1 MKNIKIALII
11 ISIICLGFFLYSIW
25 QKNSTFPVREIP
37 ILGNSGHLVKDF
49 SFINQDGKV
58 FTQNEVKG
66 KVYIVEYFFTTCQ
79 SICVPM
85 NKNMMKVDS
94 AFKDRNDFMILS
106 HTVDPEVDSAA
117 QLKAYADAHHASKN
131 WIFLTGPKEKLYNTA
146 AESYL
151 LATPQ
156 AVKTKDYFLHT
167 QMFMLVDKQGH
178 LRGDAYD
185 GTDPK
190 KVYKLIEDAKMLL
203 RD

>member
-1 MKNIKIALII
+1 MKNIKIALIAI
-11 ISIICLGFFLYSIW
+11 TILGIGFFLYSIW

-37 ILGNSGHLVKDF
+37 ILGDSGHVVKDF

-58 FTQNEVKG
+58 FTQNDVKG

-85 NKNMMKVDS
+85 GQNMMKVDS
-94 AFKDRNDFMILS
+94 AFKDRNDIMILS
-106 HTVDPEVDSAA
+106 HTVDPETDSANL
-117 QLKAYADAHHASKN
+117 LKQYAKDHNASKN
-131 WIFLTGPKEKLYNTA
+131 WVFLTGTREALYTTA
-146 AESYL
+146 TQSYL
-151 LATPQ
+151 LDAPEK
-156 AVKTKDYFLHT
+156 VKTPEFFLHT
-167 QMFMLVDKQGH
+167 KYFMLVDKQGH

-185 GTDPK
+185 GTDLK

>member
-1 MKNIKIALII
+1 MKNIKILLIGV
-11 ISIICLGFFLYSIW
+11 SIMCIGLFLYSIW

-37 ILGNSGHLVKDF
+37 ILGDSGHVVKDF

-58 FTQNEVKG
+58 FTQNDVKG

-85 NKNMMKVDS
+85 GQNMMKVDS
-94 AFKDRNDFMILS
+94 AFKDRNDIMILS
-106 HTVDPEVDSAA
+106 HTVDPETDSANI
-117 QLKAYADAHHASKN
+117 LKQYATDHHASKN
-131 WIFLTGPKEKLYNTA
+131 WVFLTGTRDALYTTA
-146 AESYL
+146 TKSYL
-151 LATPQ
+151 LDAPEK
-156 AVKTKDYFLHT
+156 VKTPEFFLHT
-167 QMFMLVDKQGH
+167 KYFMLVDKQGH

-185 GTDPK
+185 GTDLN